1 MKTKEQIQKEG
12 VCAECGGEVF
22 TTEEFAECIERG
34 TFIPYDGVGYFH
46 DGENETWRSVWD
58 DSVTAE
64 EVEKYPYVCWYNR

>member
-12 VCAECGGEVF
+12 LCGECGGTVF
-22 TTEEFAECIERG
+22 TTEEFAEYVKRG
-34 TFIPYDGVGYFH
+34 SFIPYDGFGYFH
-46 DGENETWRSVWD
+46 DGENETDRSVWD